1 MTKDRIIETLGS
13 ELLNKRGLAQKL
25 GFEIFM
31 PEALMRSG
39 KKDESL
45 DMWRIAHCSI
55 TTLKIPLVARSA
67 NKICLHKLPRGGA
80 GKKFLATAQGPGIQ
94 NLPIYLILSNWLR
107 QTVPVLSKA
116 LGQNKLSSY
125 ACRRGIYFN
134 ETTGVVPGE
143 RDDQSKN

>member
-67 NKICLHKLPRGGA
+67 NKICLHKLPRGG
-80 GKKFLATAQGPGIQ
+80 GLERNFWQLPKGLAFRTCQYT
-94 NLPIYLILSNWLR
+94 LFS
-107 QTVPVLSKA
+107 V
-116 LGQNKLSSY
+116 
-125 ACRRGIYFN
+125 
-134 ETTGVVPGE
+134 TG
-143 RDDQSKN
+143 